1 LAVKRKTGK
10 IIYQNIMNLQTL
22 LGEIPHIGPSHQQT
36 LYRLGLKTVSDLLFY
51 FPNRYQDFSHI
62 TPVAKVIAGQIV
74 CLKGKIIDIKSNRTF
89 YRRLTITEALLQ
101 DKSGAIR
108 VIWFNQPF
116 LSEQLNQAE
125 VCLMGKITRKDGSL
139 CLNSP
144 SHELVKGKK
153 KTDWIHG
160 GRIVPVY
167 PETKGLNS
175 RWLRSII
182 YPLLR
187 KIEGEII
194 DPLPA
199 EIREKYHLPSLKEVV
214 REIHFP
220 SSLTKATL
228 AKDRFAFEE
237 LFLIQL
243 LALQNKQK
251 NQKNPS
257 FAIPIDLDLVKGFI
271 ETLPF
276 QLTNSQ
282 RKVTW
287 RILRD
292 MESSQPMSRLL
303 EGDVSSG
310 KTIVATIAAL
320 NAIRAGF
327 QVALMAPTSV
337 LAQQHFQT
345 ISRLLKEFKI
355 SLALLTGET
364 QKIKGRKS
372 SATQILKQ
380 LKEGKIDLL
389 IGTHSLIQD
398 RVNFK
403 KLALVVI
410 DEQHRFGVNQRTKLR
425 KQQAK
430 IIPHFLSMTATPIPR
445 TLALTLYGDLDLSLL
460 KEKPKNLR
468 EIETKIVN
476 PRHRINA
483 YKFIEKQIAEGRQA
497 FVVCPRIESEN
508 GAEEIKTVKKEFAKL
523 TKEIFPDLKVKMLH
537 GQMKAEEKE
546 KVIKAFREGKIDILI
561 STSVVE
567 VGIDIPNASVM
578 MIEGAERFGLA
589 QLHQLRGR
597 VGRSQYQS
605 YCFLFAESSSQNTR
619 QRLAALVHSQDGF
632 ELAEKDLQIRGPGSI
647 YGHTQWGI
655 PDLAM
660 ANLKNLALVEKTRE
674 AAQELLK
681 RYPDL
686 EPFPKLRER
695 VKNFHSKIHL
705 E

>member
-1 LAVKRKTGK
+1 MGAKRKTGK
-10 IIYQNIMNLQTL
+10 IIYQTIMNLQTL
-22 LGEIPHIGPSHQQT
+22 LGETPNVGPSHQQI
-36 LYRLGLKTVSDLLFY
+36 LHRLGLKTVSDLLFY

-62 TPVAKVIAGQIV
+62 TPVVKAEVGQAI
-74 CLKGKIIDIKSNRTF
+74 CLKGKIIDIKNTCTF
-89 YRRLTITEALLQ
+89 YRRLVITEALLQ

-108 VIWFNQPF
+108 VVWFNQPF

-125 VCLMGKITRKDGSL
+125 VCLMGKVSRKDGSL

-144 SHELVKGKK
+144 SYELIKEKK
-153 KTDWIHG
+153 KADWIHG

-167 PETKGLNS
+167 PETKGLTS
-175 RWLRSII
+175 RWLRHII
-182 YPLLR
+182 HPLLQ
-187 KIEGEII
+187 KIEEEIA
-194 DPLPA
+194 DTLPV
-199 EIREKYHLPSLKEVV
+199 EIREKYHLLSLKEGI

-220 SSLTKATL
+220 SSLTKASL

-257 FAIPIDLDLVKGFI
+257 FAVPIDLDLIKKFI
-271 ETLPF
+271 KTIPF

-292 MESSQPMSRLL
+292 METSQPMSRLL

-310 KTIVATIAAL
+310 KTIVATIVAL

-327 QVALMAPTSV
+327 QIALMAPTSV

-345 ISRLLKEFKI
+345 LSHLLKKFKP
-355 SLALLTGET
+355 SLALLTSEN
-364 QKIKGRKS
+364 KRIKGRKS

-389 IGTHSLIQD
+389 AGTHSLIQD

-403 KLALVVI
+403 KLALVII

-425 KQQAK
+425 QQQAK

-460 KEKPKNLR
+460 KERPKNLR
-468 EIETKIVN
+468 QIETKVVN
-476 PRHRINA
+476 PRHRTNA
-483 YKFIEKQIAEGRQA
+483 YKFIEKQIIEGRQA

-508 GAEEIKTVKKEFAKL
+508 GAEEIKTVKKEFTKL
-523 TKEIFPDLKVKMLH
+523 TKEIFPELKIKMLH

-605 YCFLFAESSSQNTR
+605 YCFLFAESSSQSTR

-647 YGHTQWGI
+647 YGHSQWGI

-674 AAQELLK
+674 AAQELLGQ
-681 RYPDL
+681 YPVL
-686 EPFPKLRER
+686 KPFPKLWER